1 MALVAEIEKWRIKPI
16 LEAEAT
22 DFTVGQKGEVII
34 WSFKSEPLRRCLY
47 H

>member
-1 MALVAEIEKWRIKPI
+1 MAVAAEIEKWRRKPV

-22 DFTVGQKGEVII
+22 DYTVGQKGEVII
-34 WSFKSEPLRRCLY
+34 WSFKSEPLRRYLY